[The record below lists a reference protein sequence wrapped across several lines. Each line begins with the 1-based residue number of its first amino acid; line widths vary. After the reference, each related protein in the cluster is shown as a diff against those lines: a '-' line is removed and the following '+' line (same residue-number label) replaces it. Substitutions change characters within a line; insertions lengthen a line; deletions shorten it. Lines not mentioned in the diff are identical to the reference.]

1 MKFTRHSRRREL
13 TCADIDNSLKA
24 KNIEPLYGFECAEYI
39 PLRHSS
45 GGGKEIYYPDDQE
58 VDLVSL
64 ISSPLPKLPCDVTM
78 RAHWLAV
85 DGVQPMIPENIP
97 PVSFREQK
105 NLNVASTL
113 PSEKESVVQAKA
125 VRLDRKRKKEK
136 EEELAVANG
145 DWTKLKP
152 LQSHG
157 LSMEQQIYYR
167 ELCDACV
174 GLSDSKR
181 QEATVSLST
190 DPGLYLLLPHLVN
203 FIVEGIK
210 FSIAQQKLLNLKNL
224 LRMTKSLLDNDTVT
238 LDRFLHELIPSVLS
252 CVINRRICSRPE
264 SEDHWGVREMG
275 AKIIA
280 SICSKYSNSI
290 NNIQARITRK
300 LILSLSTN
308 SCGLA
313 VHYGAVVTLAELG
326 PELIRTCV
334 IPKLKEEG
342 EFIRAIQGTTGN
354 KMSEQIAANKLQAIL
369 QKHCAPVL
377 VQVRSPADSLQ
388 VYQTEY
394 GHLGTVMFTHVKALR
409 QGRATINS
417 SQRSVKSPTTPTGG
431 GKMKPPPLTIPSTSV
446 TATRIQATKSGATF
460 SLSPQNF
467 AALRVQLAQAT
478 SPIGSPTAQSPIATI
493 PVSSLLSAVV
503 NAQLSSNGGTSTTNS
518 STVASSPVAVS
529 TSSAAVVP
537 SATTTPTSMLSSVN
551 IPEKSPTI
559 AATTSAST
567 GIPTTGT
574 STGTGTPTTSAT

>member
-1 MKFTRHSRRREL
+1 M
-13 TCADIDNSLKA
+13 

-45 GGGKEIYYPDDQE
+45 GGGKDIYYPDDQE
-58 VDLVSL
+58 VDLVN
-64 ISSPLPKLPCDVTM
+64 IINSPLPKLPCDVTM
-78 RAHWLAV
+78 RVHWLAV
-85 DGVQPMIPENIP
+85 EGVQPMIPENIP
-97 PVSFREQK
+97 PVSFQEQK

-113 PSEKESVVQAKA
+113 PSEKETVVQAKA
-125 VRLDRKRKKEK
+125 VRLDRKRKKE
-136 EEELAVANG
+136 EDLAVANG

-167 ELCDACV
+167 ELCDASV

-181 QEATVSLST
+181 QEATTSLST
-190 DPGLYLLLPHLVN
+190 DPGLYQLMPHLVN

-210 FSIAQQKLLNLKNL
+210 CNLAQQKLLNLKNL
-224 LRMTKSLLDNDTVT
+224 LRMARSLLDNETVT

-264 SEDHWGVREMG
+264 SEDHWGVRELG

-280 SICSKYSNSI
+280 NICSKYSNSV

-300 LILSLSTN
+300 LTLCLTTN
-308 SCGLA
+308 SSGLA
-313 VHYGAVVTLAELG
+313 MHYGAVATLAELG

-342 EFIRAIQGTTGN
+342 EFIRAVQGITSN

-369 QKHCAPVL
+369 QKHCAPIL
-377 VQVRSPADSLQ
+377 LQVRSPADTLQ

-409 QGRATINS
+409 QGRTVTT
-417 SQRSVKSPTTPTGG
+417 SQRSAKSPTTPTASG

-446 TATRIQATKSGATF
+446 TATRIQASKGGGGTTF
-460 SLSPQNF
+460 AISPQNL

-478 SPIGSPTAQSPIATI
+478 SPIGSPTQSPIATI

-503 NAQLSSNGGTSTTNS
+503 SVNQLSSNGATGTTSNSTTITTS
-518 STVASSPVAVS
+518 PPSTVS
-529 TSSAAVVP
+529 TPSTVTVP
-537 SATTTPTSMLSSVN
+537 STTPTASAPSVT
-551 IPEKSPTI
+551 IPEKTTT
-559 AATTSAST
+559 TTSTVTDTSST
-567 GIPTTGT
+567 DTTQ
-574 STGTGTPTTSAT
+574 